1 MPPRDLDVN
10 RPLRSLNFSHLIGS
24 PLLAC
29 IDAQEKAAQCSREY
43 IEEVGLETDDDGKK
57 EAIMVSF
64 SFIQDGQAVEL
75 TVPLLSIVP
84 IPYFSIDLLEINF
97 RANVKISDGEITAS
111 YAAGNDSK
119 NVQSSLYNVESA
131 VDIHVKASQDD
142 MPAGLSKVLG
152 VLGNSIR
159 SYSDSVEIPADAD
172 DQLVRLLCDVTHTPA
187 IFTRKEDGEEVVDKV
202 LTRIAEVDAM
212 QVRELYINYKDYPFR
227 DLGALSILTH
237 LTNLTLTYDSAK
249 VQKLDFKA
257 VPNLTRL
264 KLTDLN
270 EDPWGGVIFDF
281 EPLTML
287 RILRLKK
294 ITNYSEHRLNLK
306 KLPLLQRVNLTEC
319 QIKELDVSDN
329 DYIEMVSLR
338 KSQVEK
344 LLVDPGFSE
353 YYLYGD
359 PVGEVVKN
367 EETT

>member
-270 EDPWGGVIFDF
+270 TNVAAAGTQEAIDAAKAAMEAGTLHVFDTSTWQLKGETLTSYLADVDSDDAYTPDTEVISDGYFHESEYRSAPYFD
-281 EPLTML
+281 
-287 RILRLKK
+287 
-294 ITNYSEHRLNLK
+294 S
-306 KLPLLQRVNLTEC
+306 NLT
-319 QIKELDVSDN
+319 IDGINLLDTA
-329 DYIEMVSLR
+329 
-338 KSQVEK
+338 
-344 LLVDPGFSE
+344 F
-353 YYLYGD
+353 
-359 PVGEVVKN
+359 
-367 EETT
+367 

>member
-1 MPPRDLDVN
+1 M
-10 RPLRSLNFSHLIGS
+10 
-24 PLLAC
+24 
-29 IDAQEKAAQCSREY
+29 
-43 IEEVGLETDDDGKK
+43 
-57 EAIMVSF
+57 
-64 SFIQDGQAVEL
+64 
-75 TVPLLSIVP
+75 
-84 IPYFSIDLLEINF
+84 
-97 RANVKISDGEITAS
+97 
-111 YAAGNDSK
+111 
-119 NVQSSLYNVESA
+119 ESA

>member
-1 MPPRDLDVN
+1 MARDLDVN

-29 IDAQEKAAQCSREY
+29 IDAQEKAARCSREY
-43 IEEVGLETDDDGKK
+43 IDEVGLETDDDGKK

-111 YAAGNDSK
+111 YAAGSDSK

-131 VDIHVKASQDD
+131 VDVHVKASQDD
-142 MPAGLSKVLG
+142 MPAGLIKVLG

-159 SYSDSVEIPADAD
+159 SYSDSVELPDDAD
-172 DQLVRLLCDVTHTPA
+172 DQLVRLLCDVTHTQA
-187 IFTRKEDGEEVVDKV
+187 IFTRKENGEEVVDKV
-202 LTRIAEVDAM
+202 LTRISEVDAM
-212 QVRELYINYKDYPFR
+212 QVRQLYVNYKDYPFR
-227 DLGALSILTH
+227 DLGALSVLTH
-237 LTNLTLTYDSAK
+237 LTNLTLTYNSAEVK
-249 VQKLDFKA
+249 NLDFKA

-270 EDPWGGVIFDF
+270 EDPRGGVFFDF

-287 RILRLKK
+287 RVLRLKNV
-294 ITNYSEHRLNLK
+294 TNYAENRLNLR
-306 KLPLLQRVNLTEC
+306 KLPLLRRVNLTQC
-319 QIKELDVSDN
+319 NIKEMDISECD
-329 DYIEMVSLR
+329 DIEMVSLR
-338 KSQVEK
+338 KSKVGK
-344 LLVDPGFSE
+344 LLVDQGFTE

-359 PVGEVVKN
+359 PVGEVLKN
-367 EETT
+367 GETT

>member
-97 RANVKISDGEITAS
+97 R
-111 YAAGNDSK
+111 DSK

-319 QIKELDVSDN
+319 QIKELDVSDC

>member
-1 MPPRDLDVN
+1 MPC
-10 RPLRSLNFSHLIGS
+10 RSVS
-24 PLLAC
+24 C
-29 IDAQEKAAQCSREY
+29 I
-43 IEEVGLETDDDGKK
+43 
-57 EAIMVSF
+57 
-64 SFIQDGQAVEL
+64 
-75 TVPLLSIVP
+75 SI
-84 IPYFSIDLLEINF
+84 
-97 RANVKISDGEITAS
+97 
-111 YAAGNDSK
+111 
-119 NVQSSLYNVESA
+119 
-131 VDIHVKASQDD
+131 
-142 MPAGLSKVLG
+142 
-152 VLGNSIR
+152 
-159 SYSDSVEIPADAD
+159 
-172 DQLVRLLCDVTHTPA
+172 
-187 IFTRKEDGEEVVDKV
+187 
-202 LTRIAEVDAM
+202 TRI
-212 QVRELYINYKDYPFR
+212 I
-227 DLGALSILTH
+227 LS
-237 LTNLTLTYDSAK
+237 
-249 VQKLDFKA
+249 KA

-270 EDPWGGVIFDF
+270 EDPWGVVIFDF